1 MQHLSATD
9 ASRNFSDVL
18 DSVER
23 RGESFVVMR
32 RGRPVATIKP
42 VSEASGKAL
51 KDALSRLRPD
61 DDWAGELRELRES
74 LEPEADRW
82 RD

>member
-1 MQHLSATD
+1 MRHLSATD
-9 ASRNFSDVL
+9 ASRNFSHVL

-42 VSEASGKAL
+42 VSGASGKAL
-51 KDALSRLRPD
+51 KDALRRLRPD
-61 DDWAGELRELRES
+61 GDWADELRTLRES